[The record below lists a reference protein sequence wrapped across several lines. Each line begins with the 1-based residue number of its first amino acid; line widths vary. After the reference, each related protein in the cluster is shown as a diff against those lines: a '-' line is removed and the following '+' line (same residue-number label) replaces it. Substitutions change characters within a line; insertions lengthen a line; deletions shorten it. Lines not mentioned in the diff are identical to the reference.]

1 MPNVPASA
9 QSKFWVFTINNPTQ
23 EDCPYQWESSDDP
36 VVKYCLWQYEI
47 GENGTRHIQGHLVLD
62 KRLRLG
68 GVKKLNSR
76 AHWEVRRGSYQEAET
91 YCSKEETRELGPF
104 LESCLMISGGPHSFG
119 EAPAE
124 GRGAR
129 NDLLNLKRV
138 IDRGGSL
145 LDCFEE
151 QFSSMVRN
159 NRGIMLYK
167 RLKTGLCR
175 SWQTTCTVYFGGS
188 GVGKSRRA
196 LADAGDSGY
205 WLPRPE
211 GDRPWWD
218 GYDGQETIV
227 IDEFYGWMKRDFLY
241 RLIDRYPLMLEVKG
255 GAVPMQAK
263 HVIFTSNKHPKEWY
277 PRVGLG
283 ALIRRFTGDIG
294 KVFEMTGDGELS
306 EALSESD
313 LESYFV
319 GNQ

>member
-1 MPNVPASA
+1 MPNVPASS
-9 QSKFWVFTINNPTQ
+9 QSKYWCFTINNPS
-23 EDCPYQWESSDDP
+23 ERDCPFQWEASTDP

-47 GENGTRHIQGHLVLD
+47 GENGTRHIQGHLVLES
-62 KRLRLG
+62 RRRLG
-68 GVKKLNSR
+68 GVRKLSER
-76 AHWEVRRGSYQEAET
+76 AHWEIRRGSFEEANA
-91 YCSKEETRELGPF
+91 YCSKDDTREIGPF
-104 LESCLMISGGPHSFG
+104 QEESFRISGGPHSFG
-119 EAPAE
+119 LAPAE

-129 NDLLNLKRV
+129 NDLLSLKRV
-138 IDRGGSL
+138 VDQGGSL
-145 LDCFEE
+145 LECFEE
-151 QFSSMVRN
+151 DFSSMVRH

-175 SWQTTCTVYFGGS
+175 SWQTTCTVYFGAS
-188 GVGKSRRA
+188 GVGKSMRA
-196 LADAGDSGY
+196 LADAGESSY

-283 ALIRRFTGDIG
+283 ALVRRFTGEIG
-294 KVFEMTGDGELS
+294 KVFEMTEGGAIGAPLLE
-306 EALSESD
+306 ED
-313 LESYFV
+313 LQPYFV
-319 GNQ
+319 PLE